1 MNDSN
6 TGYKIIAL
14 LTVAFAI
21 YSCTSPA
28 IPQSDRSAGGGIAQ
42 LQASIA
48 SLQGQVET
56 LSAEIKGCPT
66 QNFVDGKC
74 SELPKGAG
82 MTATFCRNQGSGLQL
97 GAGYEMS
104 NTAKG
109 ELGVG
114 WPEVGWGDILGKIEV
129 PYNAFPTK
137 LSGAGSATIGRNI
150 NICVSIPMAP
160 TASQE
165 SQLKDL
171 VKGVNVQSGSQA
183 KYMRRADRV
192 LNYAAR
198 RTPIATTNKA
208 SFGAFKPIFAAT
220 ATATTSPGSDDAF
233 DVADNAVAEFM
244 ADGFQP
250 SNRAGGVLA
259 DPIFQ
264 DLAQSLDLPQQLKNV
279 IADPQQVFDYLKQVT
294 KANACA
300 TYGID
305 ATLRSRHPS
314 VNDLC
319 NRIEQQ
325 LPGDAEVRAVAP
337 RVYATAVRVNSM
349 LTGAGLRNFICNN
362 VSLRVL
368 FNDCSTYRLQF

>member
-1 MNDSN
+1 MNDAN

-28 IPQSDRSAGGGIAQ
+28 IPQSDRSAGGGIEQ

-48 SLQGQVET
+48 SLQTQVET

-66 QNFVDGKC
+66 QDFVDGKC

-97 GAGYEMS
+97 GAAYEID
-104 NTAKG
+104 NKVKADFG
-109 ELGVG
+109 AG
-114 WPEVGWGDILGKIEV
+114 WPEVVWGDILAQIKV
-129 PYNAFPTK
+129 PATYLPSK

-150 NICVSIPMAP
+150 NVCVNVPMAP
-160 TASQE
+160 TATQE

-198 RTPIATTNKA
+198 RTPIATANKA

-220 ATATTSPGSDDAF
+220 ATATTSPESDDAF

-250 SNRAGGVLA
+250 TNRAAGVLA

-264 DLAQSLDLPQQLKNV
+264 DLAQSLDLPQQLKTL
-279 IADPQQVFDYLKQVT
+279 IADPQQVFDSLKQVT
-294 KANACA
+294 KTTACA
-300 TYGID
+300 SYGID
-305 ATLRSRHPS
+305 ATLRSRHP
-314 VNDLC
+314 VADDLC
-319 NRIEQQ
+319 NRIEA
-325 LPGDAEVRAVAP
+325 LPGDAEVRAVAS
-337 RVYATAVRVNSM
+337 RVYGTAVRVNSM
-349 LTGAGLRNFICNN
+349 LTGTGLRNFICNN

>member
-1 MNDSN
+1 MNDAN

-28 IPQSDRSAGGGIAQ
+28 IPQSDRSAAGGIAQ

-48 SLQGQVET
+48 ALQDQVEM

-66 QNFVDGKC
+66 QDFVDGKC
-74 SELPKGAG
+74 SELPKGVS

-97 GAGYEMS
+97 GAQYAIDNKVQVEGG
-104 NTAKG
+104 A
-109 ELGVG
+109 G
-114 WPEVGWGDILGKIEV
+114 WPEVVWGKVTDEIRV
-129 PYNAFPTK
+129 PLVIPTQA
-137 LSGAGSATIGRNI
+137 SGADSATIGRNI
-150 NICVSIPMAP
+150 NICASVPMVP

-171 VKGVNVQSGSQA
+171 VKGVNVQSGAQA
-183 KYMRRADRV
+183 KYMRRMDRV

-198 RTPIATTNKA
+198 RTPIATANKA

-220 ATATTSPGSDDAF
+220 ATATTSPESDDAF

-294 KANACA
+294 TTNACA

-314 VNDLC
+314 ANDLC

-325 LPGDAEVRAVAP
+325 LPGDAEVRAVAS
-337 RVYATAVRVNSM
+337 RVYGTAVRVNSM